1 MPRQRQ
7 QRRLPALAQRE
18 GRAPQYHSPQD
29 TSCTRSAVPHTST
42 LFDVAIVGAGPA
54 GCTAAARLGDAGLRV
69 LLLEKAKAFPREKPC
84 GGGITARALTRLSF
98 TRDLL
103 REVPVNALSKM
114 YVESPDGTGFEYAD
128 PHGDPILYLVRR
140 IDWDAALF
148 RRASSRVSELAMG
161 AIVTGMVTDPDGVT
175 LTCASSSENPDVRT
189 FRARVVLGAD
199 SANSVIARLS
209 GLRTGEVHG
218 QFAVDMMEETPY
230 TQLDTPHRDR
240 VTLLL
245 SLPSSYGYGYIFPKQ
260 NHINL
265 GFGSGPDYFVEH
277 VRGRAKQHH
286 LGFVEQMKARG
297 FATGESHPENYRAF
311 PIPISGPLDS
321 TYTDRVLLAGD
332 AAGMVNAFS
341 AEGIYFAMVSGD
353 LAADALLA
361 AHRANRFDA
370 RQLASY
376 QAAWEREIGPELRH
390 SVEIQRRLF
399 TEPGR
404 VNSLVRRATAD
415 PELKRLLCGYSMG
428 FSTYEQLRSHMA
440 RVVMPQWVWGKVTG
454 KLRTLVGA

>member
-1 MPRQRQ
+1 MPPQTA
-7 QRRLPALAQRE
+7 LPATASNL
-18 GRAPQYHSPQD
+18 
-29 TSCTRSAVPHTST
+29 

-54 GCTAAARLGDAGLRV
+54 GTTAAAKLGEAGLRV

-84 GGGITARALTRLSF
+84 GGGITARALTRLPF

-103 REVPVNALSKM
+103 REVSVNALSKM
-114 YVESPDGTGFEYAD
+114 YVESPDQTGFEYSD

-140 IDWDAALF
+140 IEWDAALF
-148 RRASSRVSELAMG
+148 RRASSRVTELAMG
-161 AIVTGMVTDPDGVT
+161 ATVTGMVTDASGVT
-175 LTCASSSENPDVRT
+175 LTCSDGRT
-189 FRARVVLGAD
+189 FSSRVVLGAD

-209 GLRTGEVHG
+209 GLRTGEAHG

-240 VTLLL
+240 VILLL

-260 NHINL
+260 DHINL

-311 PIPISGPLDS
+311 PIPIAGPLAT

-353 LAADALLA
+353 LAADAILA

-370 RQLASY
+370 RQLSSY
-376 QAAWEREIGPELRH
+376 QQAWEQEIGGELRH

-404 VNSLVRRATAD
+404 VNSLVRRATSD
-415 PELKRLLCGYSMG
+415 PELLRLLCGYAMG
-428 FSTYEQLRSHMA
+428 FATYEQLRSHMA
-440 RVVMPQWVWGKVTG
+440 RVVMPQWVWGKV
-454 KLRTLVGA
+454 KSKARALVGA